1 MFFTLTKTAIISLI
15 LIILIHYSY
24 IFLKSNLTTPK
35 VKDLVDKPDATYKEI
50 YNTICKKKH
59 FEKKKN
65 NNLMKDELKKYL
77 LSLSKEKK
85 EKKIE
90 PIGGMLGNDQFNNY
104 QTFN

>member
-1 MFFTLTKTAIISLI
+1 
-15 LIILIHYSY
+15 
-24 IFLKSNLTTPK
+24 
-35 VKDLVDKPDATYKEI
+35 
-50 YNTICKKKH
+50 
-59 FEKKKN
+59 
-65 NNLMKDELKKYL
+65 MKDELKKYL